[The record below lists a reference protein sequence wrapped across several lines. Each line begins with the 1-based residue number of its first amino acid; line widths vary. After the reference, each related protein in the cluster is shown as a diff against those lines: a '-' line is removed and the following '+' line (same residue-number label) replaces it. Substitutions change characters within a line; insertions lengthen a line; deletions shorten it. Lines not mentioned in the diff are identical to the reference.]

1 MTTAKDP
8 EQIQREIE
16 ETRRELGDTVEALA
30 AKADVK
36 AQVHSRVES
45 TKASARSHVVPLAV
59 VGVCLVGLVAWR
71 VAARRR
77 RS

>member
-36 AQVHSRVES
+36 AQVQSRIDRA
-45 TKASARSHVVPLAV
+45 KASARSHPAPLAA
-59 VGVCLVGLVAWR
+59 VGVGLIGLVAWR
-71 VAARRR
+71 FTKRRGG
-77 RS
+77 

>member
-36 AQVHSRVES
+36 AQVHGRIES
-45 TKASARSHVVPLAV
+45 VKASARSHPAP
-59 VGVCLVGLVAWR
+59 G
-71 VAARRR
+71 
-77 RS
+77 

>member
-8 EQIQREIE
+8 EQIREEID

-36 AQVHSRVES
+36 TQVHRQLES
-45 TKASARSHVVPLAV
+45 TKASARSHRTPIIAAAGACVAV
-59 VGVCLVGLVAWR
+59 LLVWR
-71 VAARRR
+71 LSKR
-77 RS
+77 